1 MEATGIYSLG
11 LVVTGGLP
19 VSAINPRSVRT
30 ASAMALLGELCVP
43 PSEMDSGQ
51 VNPLR
56 EFGCAAAQ
64 IRHQRRSPG
73 TSEEGRQHL
82 STARFDLPALV
93 AVCHDERTTKAF
105 YEGLV

>member
-11 LVVTGGLP
+11 LAVAGGLP

-64 IRHQRRSPG
+64 IRHERRSLAADFKG
-73 TSEEGRQHL
+73 V
-82 STARFDLPALV
+82 V
-93 AVCHDERTTKAF
+93 A
-105 YEGLV
+105 